1 MIIVSMSEID
11 QELEKKISSFL
22 RSKEIINSG
31 MNLPLSVFHIPNEIE
46 DFNFSPKRKKS
57 FMSIGTFLSK
67 RYEMIPFA
75 KEAMEI
81 GYPNYVHDWEKFKS
95 DISKVTVRKL
105 EEAIKHFIHS
115 LFTNPNKINDDKN
128 LYILFNLIQLWGGV
142 EGRRAFMGS
151 GINISSYRSYL
162 KAWVN
167 WDGDIDQMVA
177 KTIMLCNSNEKFNI
191 SFATKHSKFFGDV
204 YASLHGKYEFQVGIF
219 DKLINNKLFCRDIS
233 PNSAND
239 PDIERLKCYWYTLRE
254 IYVQFGKEP
263 RVVERHLF
271 NLEDA

>member
-1 MIIVSMSEID
+1 MSEID
-11 QELEKKISSFL
+11 QELEKRISSFL

-31 MNLPLSVFHIPNEIE
+31 MNLPISVFHIPNEIE
-46 DFNFSPKRKKS
+46 DFNFSPKRKGS
-57 FMSIGTFLSK
+57 FMRIGTFLSK
-67 RYEMIPFA
+67 RHEIIPFA

-81 GYPNYVHDWEKFKS
+81 GYPNYAHDWEKFKR
-95 DISKVTVRKL
+95 DINQIDARKL
-105 EEAIKHFIHS
+105 EEAIKHFVHS
-115 LFTNPNKINDDKN
+115 LFINPDKINDDKN

-142 EGRRAFMGS
+142 EGRRVFMGS

-162 KAWVN
+162 NAWVN
-167 WDGDIDQMVA
+167 WDGDIDHMAA
-177 KTIMLCNSNEKFNI
+177 KTIALCDSNENFNI

-204 YASLHGKYEFQVGIF
+204 CASLHGKYEFQVGIF
-219 DKLINNKLFCRDIS
+219 DKLINNKLFCRDMS

-239 PDIERLKCYWYTLRE
+239 SDIERLKSYWHALRE
-254 IYVQFGKEP
+254 IYIHFGKEP